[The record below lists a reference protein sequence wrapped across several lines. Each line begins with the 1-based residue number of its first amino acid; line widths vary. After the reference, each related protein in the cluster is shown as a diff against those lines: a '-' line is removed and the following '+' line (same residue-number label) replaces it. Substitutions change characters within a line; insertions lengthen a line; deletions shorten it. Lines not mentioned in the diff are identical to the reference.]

1 MIVSNYYCKSKH
13 WPPRINK
20 LKKIFNN
27 TIVNKDLKFKKNQN
41 YFLNFVLTNDKEIIK
56 LNKKYKNKKKE
67 TDVLTFVSKSSNKY
81 LKRNTYCDIFFS
93 AETMQKDAKK
103 NNVNFYDHF
112 THLLV
117 HSFLHVNGYKHD
129 NINSFK
135 IMKKIEIKI
144 LKKLGINNPYQI
156 YE

>member
-93 AETMQKDAKK
+93 AETIKKDSKR
-103 NNVNFYDHF
+103 NLINFYDHL
-112 THLLV
+112 THLII
-117 HSFLHVNGYKHD
+117 HCFLHVNGYDHKT
-129 NINSFK
+129 NIDFLKMKNLE
-135 IMKKIEIKI
+135 KKILSKLEIK
-144 LKKLGINNPYQI
+144 NPYAI
-156 YE
+156 